1 MTRDDFRDWL
11 ERYLRPQEKCDPECM
26 WDTFAEDGVYWWGPF
41 NEARHGIHA
50 IYAHHKNALSHQN
63 DLKYTYQILTVTDE
77 CGIARFHLTL
87 VDHVPGE
94 PNEYDGILVV
104 RLNDE
109 KKSVLFEEWYH
120 SRAR

>member
-1 MTRDDFRDWL
+1 MTRNDFRDWL
-11 ERYLRPQEKCDPECM
+11 ERYLRPQEKCDPECI

-41 NEARHGIHA
+41 NEPRCGIHA

-63 DLKYTYQILTVTDE
+63 DLKYTYQILAVTDQ

-87 VDHVPGE
+87 ADHVPGE

-109 KKSVLFEEWYH
+109 QKAVLFEEWYH
-120 SRAR
+120 SRVR